1 MNIKNRGCGV
11 LLHITSLPGPYG
23 IGEIGKE
30 ALAFIDVLDEMGQ
43 KYWQFLPTNYPAQY
57 NSPYDTDSA
66 FAQNP
71 LLLSIDSLIQDGLL
85 SHHDIKKVPEFPQ
98 VLNLI

>member
-1 MNIKNRGCGV
+1 MKEANRDCGV

-30 ALAFIDVLDEMGQ
+30 AMSFIDKLHEMDQ
-43 KYWQFLPTNYPAQY
+43 RFWQFLPTNYPALH
-57 NSPYDTDSA
+57 NSPYDTNSA

-71 LLLSIDSLIQDGLL
+71 LLLSMDSLINDGLL
-85 SHHDIKKVPEFPQ
+85 NNQDLKKIPSFNH
-98 VLNLI
+98 L